1 MGKDFENPWGK
12 TTKKGVVRKMS
23 SLLNSAV
30 FPGIQGGPLEHIIA
44 AKAVS
49 FGEALTD
56 EFKNYQQQVQKN
68 ARVMADAFIESGY
81 KVVSGGTDNH
91 SMLIDLRSK
100 VSDITGKQVENIL
113 VEADITVNKNMV
125 PFDSRSPFQ
134 TSGIRIGTPAI
145 TTRGVKEDIIPEIVS
160 LIDRVIMHVD
170 EPQLI
175 EKVRKEVNSLMA
187 DYPMFA

>member
-1 MGKDFENPWGK
+1 
-12 TTKKGVVRKMS
+12 
-23 SLLNSAV
+23 
-30 FPGIQGGPLEHIIA
+30 
-44 AKAVS
+44 
-49 FGEALTD
+49 
-56 EFKNYQQQVQKN
+56 
-68 ARVMADAFIESGY
+68 
-81 KVVSGGTDNH
+81 
-91 SMLIDLRSK
+91 
-100 VSDITGKQVENIL
+100 
-113 VEADITVNKNMV
+113 MV